1 MSLAG
6 ARASSSYQEAI
17 QVLETLESPAV
28 GFAKPSDYPTG
39 GGTHLKVLIKQN
51 NTLLYL
57 LIRQAQQLRD
67 FEEKVEQLK
76 KRIEAKQELT
86 PTELGDS
93 ISKLTDKLEQASISG
108 KSLPTERKQ
117 GPIYVF
123 KNPHTIFKEEYS
135 RSSKQ

>member
-1 MSLAG
+1 MSIAG

-39 GGTHLKVLIKQN
+39 QGTHLKVLIKQN

-57 LIRQAQQLRD
+57 LVRQAQQLRD
-67 FEEKVEQLK
+67 FEDKFEQLR
-76 KRIEAKQELT
+76 KRIEAKKEVA
-86 PTELGDS
+86 PSELGDS
-93 ISKLTDKLEQASISG
+93 INKQTDKLEQVSISG
-108 KSLPTERKQ
+108 KSLPAERKQ

-123 KNPHTIFKEEYS
+123 KNPHNIFKEEYS
-135 RSSKQ
+135 KSSKQ